1 MKSHSFK
8 LVKYRCTE
16 CDFVGENDL
25 TMDVHVGKYH
35 ADDFECGV
43 CENNLEGLE
52 VHLQTCEKFKCRLC
66 EMMGKTLG
74 ELKKHTKERHRD
86 AFKGGWI

>member
-1 MKSHSFK
+1 
-8 LVKYRCTE
+8 
-16 CDFVGENDL
+16 
-25 TMDVHVGKYH
+25 MDVHVGKYH

-52 VHLQTCEKFKCRLC
+52 VHLQTCEKFKFRLC

-74 ELKKHTKERHRD
+74 ELKKYTNETHRD
-86 AFKGGWI
+86 AYKGGWIHHIKLDRSMLHVLDNGVMAYKLMLQ